1 MHSLTPP
8 EHVCAQRAR
17 ETMGLKHQ
25 VQIEKHEQTYG
36 KLGELMTDERRKLLI
51 RANKR
56 DAMRKAAT
64 S

>member
-25 VQIEKHEQTYG
+25 VQIEKHEARYG
-36 KLGELMTDERRKLLI
+36 RLGVQQSKAQRNRLI
-51 RANKR
+51 QDNKR
-56 DAMRKAAT
+56 SKAAQ